1 MTNLP
6 FFHRVESCQ
15 RSDVTPGGV
24 FQIALLFERQRRL
37 LKAKGNMW
45 TPRCFTAQTK
55 KEEPSSTRKTTK
67 THITELSK
75 EKHFHVFCLIY
86 TFPKVGSGCSLSFS
100 LLSSPSSSF
109 FCDKAVI
116 SESANLA

>member
-45 TPRCFTAQTK
+45 TPRCFTAQTV
-55 KEEPSSTRKTTK
+55 
-67 THITELSK
+67 LS
-75 EKHFHVFCLIY
+75 L
-86 TFPKVGSGCSLSFS
+86 GSGCSLSFS